1 MIKWVMPV
9 FLFCAAVIA
18 QNAQP
23 KPQAAQPAASQSGAE
38 VAAVGPDTPVIT
50 VNGVCD
56 HPLSQKPGPNCKKVI
71 TRAQFESMIQTV
83 RPNLPASERRDFAE
97 KYVEALVADEQAREM
112 GITQGEKFEVRSRAA
127 RAQAM
132 SQELGVALYKKAS
145 QVSDQDMEDY
155 YRQHPDLFIE
165 ADLTRM
171 LVPGIQQ
178 LPPPDA
184 SLSDAEREKRNHDSE
199 TLMKETAERLRLRA
213 VAGEDLE
220 KLQAEAFQ
228 IAMVEGEAPSTKVG
242 EVRGMDLPPSQLPV
256 MEVKAGGVSGLLPD
270 RRGYLIYRV
279 GEKKVIPLAQVKD
292 DIRKRITDERFQAES
307 DAVMNAAKITLDET
321 YFGK

>member
-1 MIKWVMPV
+1 MIKWIGPV
-9 FLFCAAVIA
+9 FILCATIIA
-18 QNAQP
+18 QSALAI
-23 KPQAAQPAASQSGAE
+23 PQTTQPAAEASP
-38 VAAVGPDTPVIT
+38 AANVGPDTPVIT
-50 VNGVCD
+50 VRGVCE
-56 HPLSQKPGPNCKKVI
+56 HPPSQKPGPDCKKVI

-83 RPNLPASERRDFAE
+83 RPNLPASERREFAE
-97 KYVEALVADEQAREM
+97 RYVEALVADEQARDM
-112 GITQGEKFEVRSRAA
+112 GITQGEKFEVRSRVA

-132 SQELGVALYKKAS
+132 SQELSIALYEKAS
-145 QVSDQDMEDY
+145 EISEQDLENY

-171 LVPGIQQ
+171 LIPGIQQ
-178 LPPPDA
+178 LPPPDQT
-184 SLSDAEREKRNHDSE
+184 LSDEERGKRDHDSE

-228 IAMVEGEAPSTKVG
+228 IALVQGEAPSTKMG
-242 EVRGMDLPPSQLPV
+242 KVRGMDLPPSQLPV

-279 GEKKVIPLAQVKD
+279 GEKRVLPLAEVKD
-292 DIRKRITDERFQAES
+292 EIRKRITDERFQAEN